1 MTTLNKYAKEAMD
14 KVKSINSVTDV
25 TGFGLLGHALEM
37 AEASQVSLIIDSSAI
52 PVLPMPL
59 NMPAWVWYSRGL
71 LQ

>member
-1 MTTLNKYAKEAMD
+1 MD

-59 NMPAWVWYSRGL
+59 NMPAWVWYQQGPTPIGPILETR
-71 LQ
+71 